1 VRPVLGVFPQA
12 LHHGTDE
19 SDDWLQ
25 YALSDG
31 GVRGGEADVDGG
43 GELLVLHHDQQ
54 LGLRGRVQV
63 KSAVRNVGPVG
74 DLLCRDP
81 ADAVFGE
88 QFAGCGH
95 DALALG
101 LFGPLAAPDRHVAAS
116 HGTSLDNN
124 PEQTH
129 S

>member
-1 VRPVLGVFPQA
+1 MRPFSVWFPQA
-12 LHHGTDE
+12 LHHGTYE
-19 SDDWLQ
+19 SDDRLQ
-25 YALSDG
+25 CALSDG

-63 KSAVRNVGPVG
+63 KSAVRDVGPVD

-95 DALALG
+95 DALTLG
-101 LFGPLAAPDRHVAAS
+101 LFGPLAAPDRHV
-116 HGTSLDNN
+116 GRVPCDL
-124 PEQTH
+124 P
-129 S
+129 